1 MNMTD
6 KTHASL
12 VSDQF
17 GPRAAA
23 YVASTVHAEGE
34 DLEALT
40 KVVVGRGE
48 ARALDLGCGGGHVSF
63 RVAPH
68 VAQVTA
74 YDLSENM
81 LAAVAKAAADR
92 GLKNVLTRQ
101 GAAERLPFADGTF
114 EFVLSRYSAHH
125 WHDFQAALRGARRVL
140 KSNGRAVFM
149 DVISPGPALL
159 DTYLQAVELLRDP
172 SHLRDYS
179 LAEWVRAVTDAGFAP
194 GIIVQRRVR
203 LDFTSW
209 IARMRTPE
217 VRAQAIRSLQVEM
230 SSEVVKH
237 FEIEADGSFTI
248 DTMSLEAT
256 GN

>member
-1 MNMTD
+1 
-6 KTHASL
+6 
-12 VSDQF
+12 
-17 GPRAAA
+17 
-23 YVASTVHAEGE
+23 
-34 DLEALT
+34 
-40 KVVVGRGE
+40 
-48 ARALDLGCGGGHVSF
+48 
-63 RVAPH
+63 
-68 VAQVTA
+68 
-74 YDLSENM
+74 
-81 LAAVAKAAADR
+81 
-92 GLKNVLTRQ
+92 
-101 GAAERLPFADGTF
+101 
-114 EFVLSRYSAHH
+114 
-125 WHDFQAALRGARRVL
+125 
-140 KSNGRAVFM
+140 M

-203 LDFTSW
+203 LDFTCW

-217 VRAQAIRSLQVEM
+217 VGAQAIRSLQAEM